1 MKNPQV
7 TYTATFSNDYTF
19 SKKSRSV
26 RGFGYALLVIID
38 NDESICGVAFSS
50 TEAGCMRSLKE
61 FQAGDN
67 VTRWEIVKTE
77 VEA

>member
-7 TYTATFSNDYTF
+7 TYTANFSNGTTF
-19 SKKSRSV
+19 SKSSRSA

-38 NDESICGVAFSS
+38 NDESICGVSFSS

-77 VEA
+77 V